1 MWLMVRQRFQLTYC
15 LVLASTV
22 IYCWSH
28 VGMLPIL
35 LPRSDLTDSFR
46 VSYVALALV
55 ATLSLHFMA
64 EFLEPESLPR
74 WMPRMVNWA
83 GRAVMVIALA
93 IALLPYA
100 WVPLV
105 EQLYVFAFLPFPTLA
120 LMLVIGSWRRGSR
133 YAWMLLVAWSPP
145 MMMALLR
152 ILHAANFIGT
162 STIVEHSV
170 IIAMTAEAVL
180 SAIAMTLRVTAIIR
194 ARETADVDARLA
206 RQLAENDPLTG
217 LINRSALEAMVVRWH
232 SSETLRLML
241 LDIDQFKQIN
251 ARHSHAAG
259 DALLKDIAAV
269 ITARIGQ
276 RASVAR
282 VSGGKFA
289 VVGPVSDLSEAT
301 ALALLRDV
309 RGHEAAARLGATVSI
324 GIAEGSVLNEAD
336 WNDLYHRTDQ
346 ALLEAKASGRN
357 RVVHSADLPVADD
370 LRTQPAPRLAG

>member
-1 MWLMVRQRFQLTYC
+1 
-15 LVLASTV
+15 
-22 IYCWSH
+22 
-28 VGMLPIL
+28 
-35 LPRSDLTDSFR
+35 
-46 VSYVALALV
+46 
-55 ATLSLHFMA
+55 
-64 EFLEPESLPR
+64 
-74 WMPRMVNWA
+74 
-83 GRAVMVIALA
+83 
-93 IALLPYA
+93 
-100 WVPLV
+100 
-105 EQLYVFAFLPFPTLA
+105 
-120 LMLVIGSWRRGSR
+120 MLVIGSWRRGSR